1 MSKEEI
7 INATVNPLLPSIE
20 GIRTKTREA
29 MSQYAEQESILFA
42 EWAAMN
48 GWYFNKIGRWSN
60 RGEKSENLIEVL
72 SSTKST
78 TELYQ
83 LYKKETQQ
91 TKTS

>member
-29 MSQYAEQESILFA
+29 MSQYAEQEVEEFQKWTNL
-42 EWAAMN
+42 N
-48 GWYFNKIGRWSN
+48 GWFWAPNQWRNYHGDDTR
-60 RGEKSENLIEVL
+60 L
-72 SSTKST
+72 STK
-78 TELYQ
+78 ELYQ

-91 TKTS
+91 TKSS